1 MKKMITIGILLTM
14 MMIFAG
20 CGIDM
25 AGAETEKNQIE
36 QKVVEAIEAA
46 GTLETVVSSEDLLS
60 TEALLGTEV
69 MTNSEV
75 VTNSETIVS
84 PETTT
89 TIDGPTVEVMPAG
102 ETTGTILSE
111 EDAAFILSCVG
122 EEWSEAT
129 GDCIN
134 DCKLI
139 IDGNVLYYSSD
150 CGTINDH
157 EHDCHQRATEEER
170 QQINAVLEKY
180 VALGSH
186 IHTLH
191 EGDNILEHD
200 PVGYC
205 GNTITTVSYTPF
217 GQKEKEAW
225 ETSFWG
231 DKSVALTDLL
241 LHLDYSEGIC
251 RCKPEYTVD
260 TEFGKSY
267 GLNLTDG
274 YARYEDAQVS
284 LTAEQLEMVRE
295 IMTWAEEDRKSSQ
308 KCAVLEIP
316 ES

>member
-1 MKKMITIGILLTM
+1 MKKVITIGMLLVMLMTVTS
-14 MMIFAG
+14 
-20 CGIDM
+20 CG
-25 AGAETEKNQIE
+25 EEKT
-36 QKVVEAIEAA
+36 AA
-46 GTLETVVSSEDLLS
+46 GTHEIVVGSEDLLI
-60 TEALLGTEV
+60 TETMA
-69 MTNSEV
+69 
-75 VTNSETIVS
+75 NSETTVS
-84 PETTT
+84 AEITT
-89 TIDGPTVEVMPAG
+89 TIDSPTVEVMPAS
-102 ETTGTILSE
+102 ETTGTVLRE
-111 EDAAFILSCVG
+111 EDAAFILSYVG
-122 EEWSEAT
+122 EEWAEAT

-139 IDGNVLYYSSD
+139 IDGKVLYYSSD

-157 EHDCHQRATEEER
+157 EHDCHQSATEEER
-170 QQINAVLEKY
+170 QQINTILEKY
-180 VALGSH
+180 VVLGSH

-191 EGDNILEHD
+191 EGDNILEYD

-231 DKSVALTDLL
+231 DKSVTLTDLL

-267 GLNLTDG
+267 GISLTEG

-284 LTAEQLEMVRE
+284 LTAEQLELVRE
-295 IMTWAEEDRKSSQ
+295 ILDWAEENR
-308 KCAVLEIP
+308 E
-316 ES
+316 

>member
-1 MKKMITIGILLTM
+1 MKKMITIGIFLVIM
-14 MMIFAG
+14 MTFTSCDKEMS
-20 CGIDM
+20 
-25 AGAETEKNQIE
+25 
-36 QKVVEAIEAA
+36 AA
-46 GTLETVVSSEDLLS
+46 GTEMKMEQTTVVSSEDLLV
-60 TEALLGTEV
+60 TETI
-69 MTNSEV
+69 T
-75 VTNSETIVS
+75 TSETIVS
-84 PETTT
+84 PETTII
-89 TIDGPTVEVMPAG
+89 IDSPTVEVMPAG
-102 ETTGTILSE
+102 ETTGTALSE
-111 EDAAFILSCVG
+111 EDAAFIVSCVS
-122 EEWSEAT
+122 EVWAEAT

-139 IDGNVLYYSSD
+139 IDGKVLYYSSD

-180 VALGSH
+180 MALGSH

-217 GQKEKEAW
+217 GQKEEEAW

-274 YARYEDAQVS
+274 YARYEDTQVS
-284 LTAEQLEMVRE
+284 LTAEQLELVRE
-295 IMTWAEEDRKSSQ
+295 IMAWAEEDRKSSQ
-308 KCAVLEIP
+308 KCAALDTP
-316 ES
+316 E

>member
-1 MKKMITIGILLTM
+1 MMKKMITIGILLA
-14 MMIFAG
+14 MMIMVTSCGKEMFAG
-20 CGIDM
+20 
-25 AGAETEKNQIE
+25 TP
-36 QKVVEAIEAA
+36 
-46 GTLETVVSSEDLLS
+46 ETVVGSETLII
-60 TEALLGTEV
+60 TETI
-69 MTNSEV
+69 
-75 VTNSETIVS
+75 TNSETIVS
-84 PETTT
+84 PEITT
-89 TIDGPTVEVMPAG
+89 TIDSPTVKVMSAR
-102 ETTGTILSE
+102 ETTGTVLSE

-122 EEWSEAT
+122 EEWAEAT

-139 IDGNVLYYSSD
+139 LDGKILYYSSD

-157 EHDCHQRATEEER
+157 EHDCHQSATEEER
-170 QQINAVLEKY
+170 QQINAILGKY
-180 VALGSH
+180 MTLGDHVH
-186 IHTLH
+186 IHQLA
-191 EGDNILEHD
+191 ERDNILEHD

-231 DKSVALTDLL
+231 DKSVTLTDLL

-284 LTAEQLEMVRE
+284 LTAEQLERVRE
-295 IMTWAEEDRKSSQ
+295 ILVWAEENR
-308 KCAVLEIP
+308 E
-316 ES
+316 

>member
-1 MKKMITIGILLTM
+1 MMKKMITIGIFLTVM
-14 MMIFAG
+14 MALTSCGEGVSVAG
-20 CGIDM
+20 
-25 AGAETEKNQIE
+25 TEKQME
-36 QKVVEAIEAA
+36 KKVVGAAKAA
-46 GTLETVVSSEDLLS
+46 GTSETVFAS
-60 TEALLGTEV
+60 EALLTTETMAV
-69 MTNSEV
+69 SEA
-75 VTNSETIVS
+75 IVS
-84 PETTT
+84 AELTTT
-89 TIDGPTVEVMPAG
+89 TDSPTVEVMPAR
-102 ETTGTILSE
+102 ETTGMVLRE

-122 EEWSEAT
+122 EVWAEST

-139 IDGNVLYYSSD
+139 IDGKVLYYSSD

-157 EHDCHQRATEEER
+157 EHDCHQSATEEER
-170 QQINAVLEKY
+170 QQINAI
-180 VALGSH
+180 LGEYMMLGDHVH
-186 IHTLH
+186 IHQLA

-241 LHLDYSEGIC
+241 LHLDYSESIC

-267 GLNLTDG
+267 GISLTEG

-284 LTAEQLEMVRE
+284 LTAEQLELVRE
-295 IMTWAEEDRKSSQ
+295 ILDWAEENR
-308 KCAVLEIP
+308 E
-316 ES
+316 

>member
-1 MKKMITIGILLTM
+1 MMKKMITIGILLAM
-14 MMIFAG
+14 MMTFTS
-20 CGIDM
+20 CGEEMD
-25 AGAETEKNQIE
+25 
-36 QKVVEAIEAA
+36 V
-46 GTLETVVSSEDLLS
+46 GTPETVVGSETLIT
-60 TEALLGTEV
+60 TET
-69 MTNSEV
+69 M
-75 VTNSETIVS
+75 TNSETIVS
-84 PETTT
+84 PEITT
-89 TIDGPTVEVMPAG
+89 TIDSLTVEVMPVR
-102 ETTGTILSE
+102 ETTGTVLSK
-111 EDAAFILSCVG
+111 EDAAFIHSCVG
-122 EEWSEAT
+122 EEWAEAT

-139 IDGNVLYYSSD
+139 IDGTVLYYSSD

-157 EHDCHQRATEEER
+157 EHDCHQSTTEEER

-180 VALGSH
+180 MALGSH

-191 EGDNILEHD
+191 EGDNILEHA

-251 RCKPEYTVD
+251 RCKPEYTVE

-274 YARYEDAQVS
+274 YARYEDTQVS

-295 IMTWAEEDRKSSQ
+295 ILVWAEEKR
-308 KCAVLEIP
+308 E
-316 ES
+316 